1 MKSIAAK
8 LLGMVPWSRAKAGTS
23 AVALPPAGQLP
34 LPESPVLKGPKDTLS
49 RPEEI
54 SIAGSTPGWLRVL
67 SAQQLLAI
75 VRAERAVTQ
84 IWNQS
89 RQSQAIWERD
99 LLPAI
104 HRYAEFVQLM
114 PASEAHHHAHAGGLL
129 SHTIEMLLAA
139 MTWRNAHLL
148 PGGSQIEVIDAQRDQ
163 WTYVVFFS
171 ALLHDIAKPMTDLR
185 IEWRPQDVSDAIRW
199 TPAGGSLTQIAGQRP
214 AEYLVDFAPKSQ
226 RDYSAHAK
234 LAQLL
239 LPRIAPESA
248 LRFLAHTPE
257 ALDALEK
264 YLSGQDKDSLV
275 AKIVKRADQLST
287 QRALLKGSKAR
298 FGTAKAVPL
307 IDLLMQSMTTLLQA
321 GIQLPLNRNGAAGWV
336 FDGAIWFVAK
346 RLADTVREHIQSH
359 EPDES
364 IPGTAKN
371 DRLFD
376 TWQDYGAIELNPA
389 TGQAIWHVTVHGY
402 AEDGTEQGAYMHDFA
417 MLKFP
422 LAKLFSH
429 ESKYPAP
436 MRGRLEIRER
446 RKDGTGQEGIQ
457 PAATLSAVEPAASS
471 GQPPQAAAK
480 PPKQRAEEAAQ
491 AKKHAAIMRDP
502 TFNRPAAAP
511 PAAAATAAAA
521 APAPMPARTPE
532 ASLAPVSTPVPA
544 GVPTPAATLPP
555 AAAIKSDPKPAQ
567 VPGPVDPV
575 APASARPAP
584 MASRHGSQT
593 DTSYDPFDPAAVLRA
608 GVPTPLK
615 LDYDAIDSEAAY
627 LTDDRSYFLDPSE
640 SATAFERPAKKPK
653 PPKAPPRPEVGAA
666 PLKQPP
672 QTAAAVPAPPPA
684 TEPPAASPLP
694 SHAAAM
700 PIGQSAVPEP
710 AVAAGQA
717 PKENAEPRHDQRPRS
732 QSVSA
737 EFRRMAQELDELD
750 DLPVLKGR
758 TVGAGTHDSPPP
770 PSASAG
776 RPAAPGTPGPV
787 LLLQPLPPIET
798 AQDKPPPEPT
808 PLALAFMRWVQ
819 MSLVNREL
827 KFNETGAAIHFVE
840 EGMALVSPKIFKEY
854 ARNGDRED
862 GHEDLS
868 VEELTAK
875 TQREVI
881 KCGWHLP
888 AANRTNIVR
897 YEIHSRGAVVGHLSC
912 VVLTNPGQWVQPIP
926 PSNPALKMV

>member
-8 LLGMVPWSRAKAGTS
+8 LLGMVPWSRAKPLASQTEATAAS
-23 AVALPPAGQLP
+23 APAGQLP
-34 LPESPVLKGPKDTLS
+34 LPESPALKVPKDTPS
-49 RPEEI
+49 RPEEVP
-54 SIAGSTPGWLRVL
+54 IAGNTPGWLRVL

-214 AEYLVDFAPKSQ
+214 AE
-226 RDYSAHAK
+226 
-234 LAQLL
+234 
-239 LPRIAPESA
+239 
-248 LRFLAHTPE
+248 
-257 ALDALEK
+257 
-264 YLSGQDKDSLV
+264 
-275 AKIVKRADQLST
+275 
-287 QRALLKGSKAR
+287 
-298 FGTAKAVPL
+298 
-307 IDLLMQSMTTLLQA
+307 
-321 GIQLPLNRNGAAGWV
+321 
-336 FDGAIWFVAK
+336 
-346 RLADTVREHIQSH
+346 SH

-376 TWQDYGAIELNPA
+376 TWQDYGAVELNPA

-402 AEDGTEQGAYMHDFA
+402 AEDGAEQGAYLHDFA

-446 RKDGTGQEGIQ
+446 RKDGAGQEGIQ
-457 PAATLSAVEPAASS
+457 PAAAQAGNPREHAASS
-471 GQPPQAAAK
+471 GQPPQTAAK
-480 PPKQRAEEAAQ
+480 PPKQRAEDVAQ

-502 TFNRPAAAP
+502 TFNRPAAAQ
-511 PAAAATAAAA
+511 PAAAATAAA
-521 APAPMPARTPE
+521 PAPKPARTAEP
-532 ASLAPVSTPVPA
+532 SPAPVSTPVPA

-555 AAAIKSDPKPAQ
+555 AAAIKPAPTPAQ

-584 MASRHGSQT
+584 MASPHGSQT
-593 DTSYDPFDPAAVLRA
+593 DSSYDPFDPAAVLRA

-653 PPKAPPRPEVGAA
+653 PPKTPPRPKEGAA

-684 TEPPAASPLP
+684 TESPAASPLP
-694 SHAAAM
+694 SQAAAI
-700 PIGQSAVPEP
+700 PTGQPAAPEP
-710 AVAAGQA
+710 ADAARLALAGA
-717 PKENAEPRHDQRPRS
+717 PKENAELRPDQRPRL

-770 PSASAG
+770 QQPPSASAG
-776 RPAAPGTPGPV
+776 RPAAPGAPGPV

-912 VVLTNPGQWVQPIP
+912 VVLINPGQWVQPVP
-926 PSNPALKMV
+926 PRNPALKMV